1 MAEGTAFLTI
11 DNGLVDQRLSYLL
24 CFPKPSKEEFRRRL
38 RQLSSLGVTG
48 VLLDGPQKVNG
59 LRVLGKGCDSIVVKA
74 LMDGALVAL
83 KIRRVDSHV
92 KTLIVE
98 GENQMLANSVGV
110 GARVRC
116 FSEDF
121 IVMDL
126 VEGQHID
133 VFVRLAV
140 EAEVKKVVV
149 DLLKQCRRLDV
160 IGLDHG
166 ELSRAQKHIVVKPRL
181 EPVIM
186 DFGSSSRSRRPAN
199 VSSLFSYLFLSKTEL
214 STIVRKKLGTVFSD
228 EEAIKALRE
237 YKRSLSENS
246 FTKVLSFV
254 ASSEIEINSFSR
266 SQP

>member
-1 MAEGTAFLTI
+1 M
-11 DNGLVDQRLSYLL
+11 
-24 CFPKPSKEEFRRRL
+24 CFPRPSEEELKRRL
-38 RQLSSLGVTG
+38 RQLSSLGVTKI
-48 VLLDGPQKVNG
+48 LLEGSQKVDG

-74 LMDGALVAL
+74 LMNNALVAL

-98 GENQMLANSVGV
+98 GENQRLANSVGV
-110 GARVRC
+110 GAKVHC

-133 VFVRLAV
+133 EFIRLAT
-140 EAEVKKVVV
+140 ETEVKKVVTE
-149 DLLKQCRRLDV
+149 LLKQCRKLDV
-160 IGLDHG
+160 LGLDHG
-166 ELSRAQKHIVVKPRL
+166 ELSRAHRHVIVRPCL

-214 STIVRKKLGTVFSD
+214 STLTREKLRAFFDD

-237 YKRSLSENS
+237 YKRSLSKNS
-246 FTKVLSFV
+246 FAKVLSFV
-254 ASSEIEINSFSR
+254 ASSEIEINNLLNFNLKEG
-266 SQP
+266 P

>member
-1 MAEGTAFLTI
+1 
-11 DNGLVDQRLSYLL
+11 LL
-24 CFPKPSKEEFRRRL
+24 E
-38 RQLSSLGVTG
+38 
-48 VLLDGPQKVNG
+48 GPQEVDG

-74 LMDGALVAL
+74 LVDGTLVAL

-92 KTLIVE
+92 KALIIE
-98 GENQMLANSVGV
+98 GENQALANNVGV
-110 GARVRC
+110 GAKVHC

-133 VFVRLAV
+133 EFVRLAGEV
-140 EAEVKKVVV
+140 EVRKVVV

-166 ELSRAQKHIVVKPRL
+166 ELSRAHRHVIVKPCL

-199 VSSLFSYLFLSKTEL
+199 VSSLFSYLFLSKTEV
-214 STIVRKKLGTVFSD
+214 SSIVRRKVGASFDD

-246 FTKVLSFV
+246 FVKVLSLV
-254 ASSEIEINSFSR
+254 TSSEIEINSFSKL
-266 SQP
+266 QP